1 MAYYIEK
8 AGVPQNAG
16 IGDVYYKG
24 DGQWSDQFEDR
35 KVFINNPESV
45 IVYRSDDEEGG
56 LEFSY
61 DFWIIIDNFC

>member
-8 AGVPQNAG
+8 PGVPQNAG

-35 KVFINNPESV
+35 KVYINNPEAV
-45 IVYRSDDEEGG
+45 IIKLDGKNGG
-56 LEFSY
+56 FTNAV
-61 DFWIIIDNFC
+61 IRGV